1 MCTCVWNSLLNTWT
15 PALTPHTP
23 QALILMEW
31 PSHKG
36 CAVMDIEYY
45 LKVKN
50 PCQIKIHLMRE
61 MLEINSHVY
70 YFDSLA
76 IVRKKHIRLAI

>member
-1 MCTCVWNSLLNTWT
+1 
-15 PALTPHTP
+15 
-23 QALILMEW
+23 
-31 PSHKG
+31 
-36 CAVMDIEYY
+36 MDIEYY